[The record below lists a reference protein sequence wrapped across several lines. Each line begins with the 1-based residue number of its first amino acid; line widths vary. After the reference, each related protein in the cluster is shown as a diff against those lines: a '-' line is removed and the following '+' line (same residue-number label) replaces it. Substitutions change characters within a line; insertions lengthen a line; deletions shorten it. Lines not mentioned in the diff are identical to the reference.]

1 MFHGRENESW
11 INYEWLVMSHVWFMD
26 SERDNLKKF
35 EKHFDLNWIIVWWSL
50 LFTWSF
56 ENDTAYFKMM
66 HLRFQIFLRKVI
78 IVAAALIALAAF
90 AHAIPTPGPIASGA
104 ITIYP
109 IPQRPPY
116 APNPWVY
123 PKPTTVQ
130 PAGR

>member
-1 MFHGRENESW
+1 MFHERENESW
-11 INYEWLVMSHVWFMD
+11 MNYEWLVVSHVWFMD

-35 EKHFDLNWIIVWWSL
+35 KKHWSKLNYCVVRHL
-50 LFTWSF
+50 FFTWSF

-66 HLRFQIFLRKVI
+66 HLRFQISLRKVI